1 MNYTS
6 FKGSEIIKPEFHHYQ
21 EAKPQIIKAIQI
33 SRDEWDMLEFYKK
46 VHINEFFE
54 LISSIN
60 FNPRYVLEWGSGL
73 STYLLSD
80 FCLKWN
86 SKLLLTIDHD
96 STYQSKIL
104 AKLKK
109 IEAIEVCTKDL
120 IGAIW
125 PWDKDIYNYATY
137 PMSKNVKFDL
147 IFIDGRRRNEC
158 LLAASKVLNNSG
170 IVIVHDAWRKR
181 YELGYSLFSEIR
193 QFDEYLILGSA
204 DLSEKSESISNLGIK
219 TDDRKAK

>member
-1 MNYTS
+1 M
-6 FKGSEIIKPEFHHYQ
+6 
-21 EAKPQIIKAIQI
+21 

-80 FCLKWN
+80 FCLKWS
-86 SKLLLTIDHD
+86 SKLFLTIDHD
-96 STYQSKIL
+96 STYQSQVL

-109 IEAIEVCTKDL
+109 NETTEICSIDL

-125 PWDKDIYNYATY
+125 PWDKNLYNYATY
-137 PMSKNVKFDL
+137 PISKNVKFDL

-181 YELGYSLFSEIR
+181 YELGFSLFREIR
-193 QFDEYLILGSA
+193 RFDEYLILGCTQP
-204 DLSEKSESISNLGIK
+204 SEKSKSINNSAIQIN
-219 TDDRKAK
+219 DRKAK